1 MRSGHHNSRTL
12 SHEAICQARRKCLP
26 SNGPESLSNPLII
39 TSSVFLRSARVQNGG
54 KLSPRILRP
63 VRTRQDRTKSGSKSS
78 PPTRLAELR
87 SVLCLASGA

>member
-1 MRSGHHNSRTL
+1 MGFRHKP
-12 SHEAICQARRKCLP
+12 ICRPKRNFLP

-63 VRTRQDRTKSGSKSS
+63 VRTRQDKTKSGSKSS
-78 PPTRLAELR
+78 PPIRFAELR
-87 SVLCLASGA
+87 SVLCSASGA